1 VSPAGSTP
9 QERHRALCA
18 EIRAHDY
25 RYYVLDDPSLSDRDY
40 DRLFDELKAL
50 EAKHPELV
58 HEDSPSQR
66 VGYGPRQGV
75 VKVAHETPMLSLDNT
90 YNEAELRELDRR
102 VSEGLQGDP
111 YSYVAE
117 PKLDGASLEVIYEH
131 GKLALAATRGD
142 GRIGEDVTANV
153 RTIRR
158 GLPLE
163 IADKRKLTL
172 RGEVVVYR
180 KDFKAFN
187 EKRVAAGE
195 EAFANPRNAA
205 SGWLRLIDSRE
216 AAARPLRVFFYD
228 LVEPYYARHSE
239 VLDALDALGL
249 PTHRLHRA
257 CADMEAVLAYVH
269 ELDKKRA
276 SLPYET
282 DGVVVKVDELER
294 RRQLGFTARFPRW
307 AIAYKFEAERVT
319 TQVLGIECDVGR
331 TGALT
336 PVALLTPVHVSGTTV
351 SRASLH
357 NPSYIAEKDVRV
369 GDTVRLEK
377 AGEIIPQVLDVVMDA
392 PRGAAPWT
400 PPSACPICATPV
412 TPDPEEAALRC
423 PNARCP
429 GRVKAGIFYF
439 TRRSAMDVDRLGRSL
454 VEQLVDT
461 GIVRDIA
468 DIFALDKRRA
478 ELLELPRMA
487 AKSVDNVLASIE
499 EARKGRTFAQ
509 LITGLGIPQV
519 GAVAAAQ
526 IAERYG
532 SLPVLLEASREQ
544 MILDLSS
551 IHGFGEKTAE
561 GVADYFAEPVY
572 RELAQK
578 LIELGVTTK
587 APAPRAEKVEGPLTG
602 SSFCVTG
609 TLSMSREEIHAKIR
623 AAGGEVHERVKK
635 GTTYLLAGANVGG
648 TKLAAAEK
656 HGAKVL
662 DEPGLEALIAAS
674 S

>member
-1 VSPAGSTP
+1 VSPE
-9 QERHRALCA
+9 ERHRALCA
-18 EIRAHDY
+18 QIRAHDY
-25 RYYVLDDPSLSDRDY
+25 RYYVLDDPTLSDRDY
-40 DRLFDELKAL
+40 DRLFAELTAL
-50 EAKHPELV
+50 EAEHPALV
-58 HEDSPSQR
+58 HADSPSQR
-66 VGYGPRQGV
+66 VGHGPREGV
-75 VKVAHETPMLSLDNT
+75 AKVPHETPMLSLDNT
-90 YNEAELRELDRR
+90 YNESELRELDRR
-102 VSEGLQGDP
+102 VRDGLQGDP
-111 YSYVAE
+111 YTYVAE

-163 IADKRKLTL
+163 ISDTRKLTL

-187 EKRVAAGE
+187 DKRVAAGE

-239 VLDALDALGL
+239 VLEALDALGL
-249 PTHRLHRA
+249 PTHRQHRA
-257 CADMEAVLAYVH
+257 CADMEEVLAYVH

-276 SLPYET
+276 ALPYET

-294 RRQLGFTARFPRW
+294 RKQLGFTSRFPRW

-319 TQVLGIECDVGR
+319 TKVLGIECDVGR

-351 SRASLH
+351 ARASLH
-357 NPSYIAEKDVRV
+357 NPSYVAEKDVRV
-369 GDTVRLEK
+369 GDTVRIEK

-392 PRGAAPWT
+392 ERGAAPWT
-400 PPSACPICATPV
+400 PPTECPICKTPV
-412 TPDPEEAALRC
+412 APDPEEVALRC
-423 PNARCP
+423 PNALCS

-439 TRRSAMDVDRLGRSL
+439 TRRTAMDVDRLGRAL
-454 VEQLVDT
+454 IEQLVDAK
-461 GIVRDIA
+461 ILCDLA
-468 DIFALDKRRA
+468 DVFALGERRA

-487 AKSVDNVLASIE
+487 AKSVDNVLSSIDA
-499 EARKGRTFAQ
+499 ARTGRSFAQ

-532 SLPVLLEASREQ
+532 ALAPLLEASREQ
-544 MILDLSS
+544 MIADLST

-561 GVADYFAEPVY
+561 GVAAYFAEPVN
-572 RELAQK
+572 REVAEK
-578 LIELGVTTK
+578 LLRLGVQTK
-587 APAPRAEKVEGPLTG
+587 APTPRAAPVEGPLTG

-609 TLSMSREEIHAKIR
+609 TLAVPRDEIHARIR

-635 GTTYLLAGANVGG
+635 GTSYLLAGENVGA

-656 HGAKVL
+656 HGAKVI
-662 DEPGLEALIAAS
+662 DEAGLEALINPPA
-674 S
+674 